1 MFNSISCKERGKKK
15 KSVFRFKRDCRHY
28 GYISFVKIRKK
39 TQRFEAGFFSYF
51 IDNDSLII

>member
-15 KSVFRFKRDCRHY
+15 NLYSVLRETVDTMDIFHSSKSGKKLRDL
-28 GYISFVKIRKK
+28 KL
-39 TQRFEAGFFSYF
+39 GFFSYF